1 MYKCNYSR
9 PPACGMLNAVQ
20 GKNEGTNGGQKRQ
33 LDRIVYSIEESER
46 EDERERERENE
57 SN

>member
-33 LDRIVYSIEESER
+33 LDRIVYSIEESEKK
-46 EDERERERENE
+46 
-57 SN
+57 